1 MTHQAYKRSS
11 KTTGEA
17 GCHAPGLIK
26 NLGVYSTYFKIQ
38 GEARW
43 GRVWEASENSEG
55 FQQLLRQPEATS
67 PSPLPSP

>member
-17 GCHAPGLIK
+17 GCHAPWLIK

-38 GEARW
+38 GEERW
-43 GRVWEASENSEG
+43 GRARGHERAAGMLKARTG
-55 FQQLLRQPEATS
+55 FDTRLLT
-67 PSPLPSP
+67 L